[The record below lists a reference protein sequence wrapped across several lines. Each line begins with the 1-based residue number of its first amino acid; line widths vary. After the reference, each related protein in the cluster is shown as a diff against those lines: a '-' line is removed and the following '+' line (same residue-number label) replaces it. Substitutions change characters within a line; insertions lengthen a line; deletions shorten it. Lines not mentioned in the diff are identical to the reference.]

1 MTVVFVILW
10 IICGLICAGIMI
22 HLDFLDKDDEE
33 SVIISPL
40 VGISIWPVLLI
51 IYIGWKLLSMI
62 SCLPLFIAGFI
73 DSVHKKED
81 E

>member
-10 IICGLICAGIMI
+10 IACGLICAGIMI
-22 HLDFLDKDDEE
+22 HFDFLDKNDED

-40 VGISIWPVLLI
+40 IGISIWPVLLI
-51 IYIGWKLLSMI
+51 ICIGWKLLSMI